1 MVRVGRLA
9 QMLEVLKRITHQ
21 PFIER
26 AEVRARMAER
36 VCAGGVPKIPT
47 DESEIEAIVVADEE
61 GAALDVV
68 PQPARERFHN
78 HLRLVEAKR
87 FLAREAG
94 DREGLGDPSIGNRLQ
109 ATVEGLLEALIY
121 HDRTKTDHAVVPRNR
136 PVRLDIHHDVGHDLP
151 LPAVPARARYNG
163 QLWAPFDGL
172 DEAGRG
178 GHPSL
183 ERGAVAVVRAVMR
196 EIASRVPGPGCA
208 VLARTMVK
216 TCKVGEGSGPD
227 AAAELV
233 RRLADPAAKPHQ
245 RCRASDAAAAGA
257 TVRVGC
263 PTYHADE
270 REPLARV
277 LEHWSAGI
285 AAAGAE
291 TRHFAAGGGIGEPK
305 LTAGRVAHHHQRG
318 RAERAI
324 AAGGHHAHAIT
335 GHDEAVAERKVIACA
350 ERRRR
355 HPRTHGRG
363 KLDQG

>member
-1 MVRVGRLA
+1 MTCPYLLCRR
-9 QMLEVLKRITHQ
+9 
-21 PFIER
+21 
-26 AEVRARMAER
+26 
-36 VCAGGVPKIPT
+36 
-47 DESEIEAIVVADEE
+47 
-61 GAALDVV
+61 ALDI
-68 PQPARERFHN
+68 AAN
-78 HLRLVEAKR
+78 Y
-87 FLAREAG
+87 G
-94 DREGLGDPSIGNRLQ
+94 
-109 ATVEGLLEALIY
+109 
-121 HDRTKTDHAVVPRNR
+121 
-136 PVRLDIHHDVGHDLP
+136 
-151 LPAVPARARYNG
+151 
-163 QLWAPFDGL
+163 PFDGL

-178 GHPSL
+178 DTPAWNEAPS
-183 ERGAVAVVRAVMR
+183 RWFAVMR

-208 VLARTMVK
+208 VVQRRMVK

-233 RRLADPAAKPHQ
+233 RRLADPGAKPHQ

-270 REPLARV
+270 REPVDRV

-324 AAGGHHAHAIT
+324 AAGGHPAHAIT

-363 KLDQG
+363 KLDQGDVRAVATGERGVEIEQRMKCNAGGPVRGGPTSGAGLDDPVARPVRHA